1 MNCFQRK
8 TRMEAFGSGVLV
20 HSAARTGTI
29 PGPASSAAPPRPT
42 LSTLRLSKSLIVLSL
57 NFIFV
62 LGRLVLAVLL
72 GQFFGVATRVCPSP
86 RRTDESRRD
95 RASA

>member
-20 HSAARTGTI
+20 HSAARTGTM

-57 NFIFV
+57 NFILYWVV
-62 LGRLVLAVLL
+62 LYWAVLL
-72 GQFFGVATRVCPSP
+72 GQLFGVATRVCPSP
-86 RRTDESRRD
+86 RRTDELRKD